1 MLFVSD
7 AQTTGSGAVGFCD
20 PETQTIGV
28 VNSQANDALQD
39 TFLHEVLH
47 AICHVMGLRETEK
60 EENFVRRNIEQ
71 TIFSCHTHCP
81 VFLTDLLVN
90 VSIENFNRI

>member
-1 MLFVSD
+1 VLFLSD
-7 AQTTGSGAVGFCD
+7 AQTAGLGAVGFCD

-47 AICHVMGLRETEK
+47 AICHVMGLRENREGRELRSTLGDRIVHGK
-60 EENFVRRNIEQ
+60 EPQPCGV
-71 TIFSCHTHCP
+71 
-81 VFLTDLLVN
+81 
-90 VSIENFNRI
+90 